1 MWFFHTDSE
10 RHIEKLLNGYPDG
23 NFKPDNIITKAE
35 VIAVLNRIT
44 QNDNNDDAAP
54 FKDKLY
60 WYSENNINYRDPDGV
75 EVSKVFDGERYS
87 LCEEFSV
94 SENGENASILWSCP
108 IEGGAQIKGVLY
120 VYS

>member
-54 FKDKLY
+54 PLRISFIGTAK
-60 WYSENNINYRDPDGV
+60 IT
-75 EVSKVFDGERYS
+75 
-87 LCEEFSV
+87 
-94 SENGENASILWSCP
+94 SIT
-108 IEGGAQIKGVLY
+108 ATRTA
-120 VYS
+120 